1 MEISI
6 VIPVYNEAENIIN
19 LVLSIN
25 NVMQHSNENYEI
37 IVVDDAS
44 TDTTLSV
51 LCDLQKKLSCL
62 RIIHHKFN
70 CGQSTGLYTGIY
82 AADGTI
88 IVTLDGD
95 GQNDP
100 DNIPAMIQCFKR
112 NQKNH
117 VDMIAG
123 YRKKRNDNALRR
135 FSSKIAN
142 KIRSSLLKDNT
153 PDTGCGLKIFYR
165 STFLLLP
172 FFDHMHRFLPA
183 LVQRHGGKVI
193 SMEVNHLPRR
203 YGESKYGV
211 WNRLWVGIVDL
222 AGVMWLNR
230 RMKLAITEEMGR
242 PGSSELESK

>member
-1 MEISI
+1 MKISI
-6 VIPVYNEAENIIN
+6 VIPVYNEAENIVT
-19 LVLSIN
+19 LVLCIN
-25 NVMQHSNENYEI
+25 NIMHDHMGNYEI

-51 LCDLQKKLSCL
+51 LCDLQKRLDCL
-62 RIIHHKFN
+62 RVLHHKQN
-70 CGQSTGLYTGIY
+70 CGQSTGLHTGIC
-82 AADGTI
+82 AANGDI

-100 DNIPAMIQCFKR
+100 ANIPAMIKCFVNNR
-112 NQKNH
+112 KNN

-123 YRKKRNDNALRR
+123 YRRKRNDNIVRKL
-135 FSSKIAN
+135 SSKIAN
-142 KIRSSLLKDNT
+142 KIRSFLLKDNT
-153 PDTGCGLKIFYR
+153 PDTGCGLKIFSR
-165 STFLLLP
+165 SVFLSLP

-183 LVQRHGGKVI
+183 LVQRNGGRVI

-222 AGVMWLNR
+222 AGVIWLNR
-230 RMKLAITEEMGR
+230 RMKIAITEEMDR
-242 PGSSELESK
+242 EKSLKSESK

>member
-25 NVMQHSNENYEI
+25 NVMQHCQEKYEI

-44 TDTTLSV
+44 CDTTLSV
-51 LCDLQKKLSCL
+51 LCDLQKKFSCL
-62 RIIHHKFN
+62 RVMHHKFN

-100 DNIPAMIQCFKR
+100 ENIPAMIQNFKR
-112 NQKNH
+112 NQKDH

-135 FSSKIAN
+135 FSSRIAN
-142 KIRSSLLKDNT
+142 NIRSSLLKDNT

-165 STFLLLP
+165 STFLSLP

-230 RMKLAITEEMGR
+230 RMKIAITEEMGR
-242 PGSSELESK
+242 QMSSELESK

>member
-25 NVMQHSNENYEI
+25 SVMQNFMNNYEI

-44 TDTTLSV
+44 IDTTLSV
-51 LCDLQKKLSCL
+51 LCDLQKNITCL
-62 RIIHHKFN
+62 RVLHHKFN
-70 CGQSTGLYTGIY
+70 CGQSTGLYTGIKG
-82 AADGTI
+82 ADGSI

-100 DNIPAMIQCFKR
+100 NDIPAMINCFKQNR
-112 NQKNH
+112 NQN
-117 VDMIAG
+117 VALIAG
-123 YRKKRNDNALRR
+123 YRKKRNDSPVRR
-135 FSSKIAN
+135 LSSRIAN
-142 KIRSSLLKDNT
+142 GIRSSLLKDNT
-153 PDTGCGLKIFYR
+153 PDTGCGLKIFNR
-165 STFLLLP
+165 DIFLSLP

-230 RMKLAITEEMGR
+230 RMKIAITEEMDR
-242 PGSSELESK
+242 PLSNELESK

>member
-6 VIPVYNEAENIIN
+6 VIPVYNETENIIG
-19 LVLSIN
+19 LVSNIN
-25 NVMQHSNENYEI
+25 NVMQHCMENYEI

-44 TDTTLSV
+44 SDTTLSV
-51 LCDLQKKLSCL
+51 LCDLQKGIPCL
-62 RIIHHKFN
+62 RVLHHKFN
-70 CGQSTGLYTGIY
+70 CGQSTGLYTGIC
-82 AADGTI
+82 AAKGSI

-100 DNIPAMIQCFKR
+100 GNIPAMINCFKQ
-112 NQKNH
+112 NKKNNVH
-117 VDMIAG
+117 MIAG
-123 YRKKRNDNALRR
+123 YRKKRNDNPLRR

-142 KIRSSLLKDNT
+142 GIRSSLLKDNT
-153 PDTGCGLKIFYR
+153 PDTGCGLKVFSK
-165 STFLLLP
+165 STFLSLP

-183 LVQRHGGKVI
+183 LVIRHGGKVI

-222 AGVMWLNR
+222 IGVMWLNK
-230 RMKLAITEEMGR
+230 RMKLARTEEIGR
-242 PGSSELESK
+242 PGS